1 MPKRTYQP
9 KKLSRKRRL
18 GFRARA
24 ASRGGQ
30 KVLKARR
37 LKGRYRLTPV

>member
-9 KKLSRKRRL
+9 KKLKRARKI

-24 ASRGGQ
+24 ATSSGQ
-30 KVLKARR
+30 KVLSSRR
-37 LKGRYRLTPV
+37 AKNRKRLTP